1 MSTTSRETTVA
12 ETTYSLTFKRGGDT
26 PREITSDNHA
36 SLKAA
41 EQAAVREY
49 RRQRAAGWTD
59 VWLAYDVWEVPPR
72 GRMKRVKHNVELQRP
87 PG

>member
-1 MSTTSRETTVA
+1 MA
-12 ETTYSLTFKRGGDT
+12 ETTLKLVFKRGGDT
-26 PREITSDNHA
+26 PAEIESDGHK

-49 RRQRAAGWTD
+49 RRQRAQGWTF

-72 GRMKRVKHNVELQRP
+72 GRIKRVKADVELQRP
-87 PG
+87 S